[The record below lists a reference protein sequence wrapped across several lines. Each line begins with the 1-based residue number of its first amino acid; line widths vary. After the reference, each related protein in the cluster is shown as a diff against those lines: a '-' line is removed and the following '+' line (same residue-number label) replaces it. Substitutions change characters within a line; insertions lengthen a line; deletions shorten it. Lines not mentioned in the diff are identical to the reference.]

1 MFTPILVLESY
12 LGSYLGCSNSFF
24 YSYSVQYDETIAQA
38 MIHVHPFVTVPC
50 NAFAKSFQPCK
61 MLPYVTYNAM
71 HPTWFKPNCLLL
83 IKHSKHNVFAK
94 LTPITLLMGLV
105 VWNLKFFCVLQK
117 NGCGH
122 GAMLAAEIKCKLSY
136 VNLSVE
142 NVKETSC
149 LQLSWCSKA
158 DKISDQVAV
167 WNI

>member
-24 YSYSVQYDETIAQA
+24 CSYSVQYDHTRAQA
-38 MIHVHPFVTVPC
+38 MIHVHPFVTQFLAMLLQKVFSRVKCCHMLPTMQC
-50 NAFAKSFQPCK
+50 NAP
-61 MLPYVTYNAM
+61 P
-71 HPTWFKPNCLLL
+71 WFKPNCLLL

-122 GAMLAAEIKCKLSY
+122 GAMLAVEIKCICHISICWKCQRNLMTAAKLMF
-136 VNLSVE
+136 
-142 NVKETSC
+142 KG
-149 LQLSWCSKA
+149 W
-158 DKISDQVAV
+158 
-167 WNI
+167 